1 MTLIKNQPST
11 VQITILRPPDSEEP
25 PSKPPRD
32 LQTGASTADHPQ
44 TVIPVSHTEPVRSS
58 SPSETTHIEPVTD
71 QPVYDDVPGES
82 DKSIKRQASFST
94 TQKVLTLLL
103 LAHYYMLLLFILV
116 RVGNYCHVS
125 KCGYFIVRSH
135 VTGLFFNGFNELGLL
150 REIDLYDYVVLQV
163 SAHSG
168 GTDDLV
174 DHTHADTEK
183 EEEGVI
189 QTHHADADEESDF
202 SSVGD
207 DVPDNIED
215 DSWSSDSS
223 APESDMEEA
232 AAGVYPNILAHS
244 AGWG

>member
-11 VQITILRPPDSEEP
+11 VQITILQPPDSEEP

-32 LQTGASTADHPQ
+32 LQTTASTADQPQ
-44 TVIPVSHTEPVRSS
+44 TVIPVITTEPVRS
-58 SPSETTHIEPVTD
+58 SPSETTHIEPVAD
-71 QPVYDDVPGES
+71 LPVHDDVPGES
-82 DKSIKRQASFST
+82 DKSIKRQASFSA

-116 RVGNYCHVS
+116 LVGNYCHVS
-125 KCGYFIVRSH
+125 KCCYFIVRSH
-135 VTGLFFNGFNELGLL
+135 VTGLFFNGFIELGLL

-223 APESDMEEA
+223 APESDMEVA
-232 AAGVYPNILAHS
+232 AAGVYPNILAHC